1 MVTLTFAT
9 KLIEEYRKEGKPF
22 QLVLLIPTDTF
33 GIDAQYSLIIS
44 ADWLDPMSP
53 AEAIQEIYGKL
64 LLEDRRKVA
73 RVTPIHT
80 SDRFVRDFVA
90 IYRVD
95 GSNPL
100 VVHNVTA
107 NGYTVE
113 NAVIAFS
120 GPAAANEAAPIKY

>member
-1 MVTLTFAT
+1 MVTFAS
-9 KLIEEYRKEGKPF
+9 KLVEEFRKEGKPF

-33 GIDAQYSLIIS
+33 GIDAQYSVIIS

-53 AEAIQEIYGKL
+53 LEAIQLIYSKMSR
-64 LLEDRRKVA
+64 EDRRKVA

-80 SDRFVRDFVA
+80 SDRFVRDFVNN
-90 IYRVD
+90 YHVD
-95 GSNPL
+95 GSSPL

-113 NAVIAFS
+113 KAVIALS
-120 GPAAANEAAPIKY
+120 GSTAGNAALIKY

>member
-1 MVTLTFAT
+1 MVTLTFVS

-33 GIDAQYSLIIS
+33 GIDGQYSLIVS

-53 AEAIQEIYGKL
+53 LEAIQEIYSKL
-64 LLEDRRKVA
+64 SKEDRRKVA

-80 SDRFVRDFVA
+80 SDRFVRDFVTN
-90 IYRVD
+90 YHVD

-113 NAVIAFS
+113 KAVIALS
-120 GPAAANEAAPIKY
+120 GSTAMNAEAPIKY